1 VTAVVI
7 AWESPPVE
15 QGAPPADIIGSD
27 MRQQPDS
34 TFDTAG
40 AAQRLVRAH
49 KGATLAPHAQVTPPD
64 TARAYAVQDL
74 VARGLGP
81 VGGWKVGAAGP
92 AAEPACAPLLAAGI
106 FKSGAA
112 LVGPPWRTRGVEVE
126 VALRLGHDLVLG
138 NGDNGPLEAARVI
151 EAVDAILPA
160 VEIIETRLDG
170 WRESKPLAQLADL
183 QNHGGLVVGEP
194 SPVDVRAVDL
204 RTVEAYLAFDGQ
216 PVAST
221 RGANPAADIW
231 RLVGWLAW
239 HCAQRGMPLRAGQVI
254 TTGSCSGVLF
264 APEGAFVQA
273 QLAGIGQ
280 VELRF

>member
-1 VTAVVI
+1 
-7 AWESPPVE
+7 
-15 QGAPPADIIGSD
+15 
-27 MRQQPDS
+27 MRQPNPS
-34 TFDTAG
+34 FDIPGTAE
-40 AAQRLVRAH
+40 RLARAH
-49 KGATLAPHAQVTPPD
+49 KGAALAPHAPVTPPD
-64 TARAYAVQDL
+64 AAGAYAVQDL
-74 VARGLGP
+74 LVRALGT

-112 LVGPPWRTRGVEVE
+112 LVGPPWRSRGVEVE
-126 VALRLGHDLVLG
+126 VALRLGHDLVPA
-138 NGDNGPLEAARVI
+138 NGDTGPVDAARAM
-151 EAVDAILPA
+151 EAVDAIVPA
-160 VEIIETRLDG
+160 VEIIETRLAG
-170 WRESKPLAQLADL
+170 WRESSPLAQLADL
-183 QNHGGLVVGEP
+183 QNHGGLVIGAP
-194 SPVDVRAVDL
+194 SPIDVRDVDL
-204 RTVEAYLAFDGQ
+204 RTVQAYLAFDGQ

-280 VELRF
+280 VELQF

>member
-1 VTAVVI
+1 
-7 AWESPPVE
+7 
-15 QGAPPADIIGSD
+15 
-27 MRQQPDS
+27 MRQPS
-34 TFDTAG
+34 ETSFDIQD
-40 AAQRLVRAH
+40 AASRLVRAH
-49 KGATLAPHAQVTPPD
+49 KGSALAPHAQVTPPD
-64 TARAYAVQDL
+64 TACAYAVQDM

-106 FKSGAA
+106 FKSGVA
-112 LVGPPWRTRGVEVE
+112 LVGPPWRARGVEVE
-126 VALRLGHDLVLG
+126 VALRLGHDLTPG
-138 NGDNGPLEAARVI
+138 NSDRGPLAPTRVI

-170 WRESKPLAQLADL
+170 WRESSPLAQLADL
-183 QNHGGLVVGEP
+183 QNHGGLIIGEP
-194 SPVDVRAVDL
+194 SPIDVRDVDL

-273 QLAGIGQ
+273 QLTGIGQ